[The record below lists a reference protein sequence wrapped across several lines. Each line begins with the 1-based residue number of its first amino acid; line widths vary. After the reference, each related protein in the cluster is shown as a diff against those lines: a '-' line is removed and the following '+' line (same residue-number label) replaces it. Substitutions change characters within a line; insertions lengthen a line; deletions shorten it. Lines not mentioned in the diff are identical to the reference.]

1 MEDATNTSMACAMQ
15 KSTSLFF
22 GLTVMRELPLTHTH
36 RRTQTDTQTHS
47 EAASFLQNAMEQSL
61 HVALLSGQATTVKVR
76 RRKGVCLGFATFK
89 VSKDQLCYFV

>member
-1 MEDATNTSMACAMQ
+1 
-15 KSTSLFF
+15 
-22 GLTVMRELPLTHTH
+22 MRELPLTHTH
-36 RRTQTDTQTHS
+36 RRTQTDTQAHS

-89 VSKDQLCYFV
+89 VSKDQLWYFV